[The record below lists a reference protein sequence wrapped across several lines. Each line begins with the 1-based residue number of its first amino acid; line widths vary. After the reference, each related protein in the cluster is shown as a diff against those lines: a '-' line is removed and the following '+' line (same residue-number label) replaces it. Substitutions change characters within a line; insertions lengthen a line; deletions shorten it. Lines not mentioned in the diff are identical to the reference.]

1 MSRRPDFQ
9 ELVGNDLSPAERE
22 RLERVHEMLIA
33 AGPPPELPQELADP
47 PRQEGKL
54 VELAHRRLR
63 TGLVLAAAIVIAAF
77 AAGYLL
83 GARGEDSSSN
93 SLAAAKQVV
102 LGKAPGRFAVVG
114 IGDRDSSGNWPMTVQ
129 VEGLDHLPRGD
140 YYTLFMTRN
149 GKPIVTCGTF
159 NVSEDGLTKVQF
171 SVAYDVNRF
180 DGLMIK
186 KYSRASKGYEDRPLL
201 RAKLT

>member
-1 MSRRPDFQ
+1 MSRHPDFR
-9 ELVGNDLSPAERE
+9 ELIGNDLEPAERE

-47 PRQEGKL
+47 PRPEGKL
-54 VELAHRRLR
+54 VELARRRLR

-83 GARGEDSSSN
+83 GARGEESTSGSFP
-93 SLAAAKQVV
+93 AVKTAV
-102 LGKAPGRFAVVG
+102 LGKSAGRLAVVR
-114 IGDRDSSGNWPMTVQ
+114 IGDIDENGNRPMVVTVD
-129 VEGLDHLPRGD
+129 GLDRLSGGD

-159 NVSEDGLTKVQF
+159 NVSDDGVTTVRLT
-171 SVAYDVNRF
+171 SAYDLERF
-180 DGLMIK
+180 DGLML
-186 KYSRASKGYEDRPLL
+186 SKWSAKEHENTPLL
-201 RAKLT
+201 SAKLT

>member
-1 MSRRPDFQ
+1 VSRHPDFR
-9 ELVGNDLSPAERE
+9 ELIGNDLEPAERE
-22 RLERVHEMLIA
+22 RLERVHDMLIA

-54 VELAHRRLR
+54 VELARRRLR

-83 GARGEDSSSN
+83 GARGEESTSGSFT
-93 SLAAAKQVV
+93 AVKTAV
-102 LGKAPGRFAVVG
+102 LGKSASRLAVVR
-114 IGDRDSSGNWPMTVQ
+114 IGDLDENGNRPMEVTVD
-129 VEGLDHLPRGD
+129 GLDRLSGGD

-159 NVSEDGLTKVQF
+159 NVRDDGVTTVRLT
-171 SVAYDVNRF
+171 SAYDLARF
-180 DGLMIK
+180 DGMMLSR
-186 KYSRASKGYEDRPLL
+186 YSAKDHENTPLL
-201 RAKLT
+201 SAKLT